1 MSTFYVSPV
10 GSGKQDGSSW
20 ANAASINKLA
30 KIVDSAEAGST
41 VLLRADAGA
50 YTVSQSI
57 NLRGGGTGDQP
68 ITIRGVDGA
77 GNDMKAVFVG
87 DRAAVYSPSAAQ
99 GTEVFRLLDGADH
112 LTFENMS
119 FQNVSNAFRLA
130 GTITD
135 ITVEDM
141 TATNVSRFM
150 DNLVTGSAK
159 SADVSDLTIRDV
171 TVDGFA
177 KGVVRLQYDSH
188 DVVIE
193 RVNGDSQ
200 HIDGANFAIG
210 VALDGTVHDV
220 VIRDTSMGNITDTTN
235 RYRNGDG
242 FATEENVYNVRFERT
257 YAYNNTDSGY
267 DIKSSSTVLVD
278 AVSENNTRNFRFWA
292 TDTAGNNLT
301 SINPYYHGG
310 SSTSSGVWLNTG
322 AKVSIDG
329 LSFVEDDGAEPLV
342 DLYYPNATLN
352 LSNAVSNV
360 LAGAIH
366 LSATSLLNGVIV
378 PLKEKAEKDL
388 NLLGD
393 GGDNRLDGGNGND
406 RIDGGGGA
414 DTMRGFL
421 GNDTYLVDHAKD
433 VVVEDAAGGH
443 DTVRTGLSQYTLAA
457 NVEDLVYSGTGRF
470 TGTGNDLDNRL
481 TGGAGSD
488 KLDGRAGNDILDGGS
503 GADTMTGGLG
513 DDTFLVDHAGD
524 AVVEG
529 TSMGNDTV
537 LTRLA
542 SYTLTKNVENL
553 TYTGTDAFAGTG
565 NTAANTLTG
574 GAGNDTLDGGSG
586 ADRLVGGKG
595 NDTYMVDNVGDV
607 VVEAAGA
614 GTDTIVSRISL
625 TLSDNVETLTLTT
638 TASITGTGNGLDNV
652 IVGNAGLNVLD
663 GGSGRDVLTGLGNN
677 DTFVFRAGQA
687 DGDVVTDFT
696 GAGSAKGDVL
706 KFIGYGNATLTHS
719 TDAAHP
725 DWYVITPDAAHGGA
739 AAAETIQIVGVTD
752 LDLLI
757 GKGHNDIL
765 FA

>member
-10 GSGKQDGSSW
+10 GSGRQDGSSW
-20 ANAASINKLA
+20 ANAASINKLTA
-30 KIVDSAEAGST
+30 IVESAEAGST

-87 DRAAVYSPSAAQ
+87 NRAEVYSPSAAQ
-99 GTEVFRLLDGADH
+99 GMEVFRLLDGADH
-112 LTFENMS
+112 LKFENMS

-141 TATNVSRFM
+141 AATNVSRFM

-188 DVVIE
+188 NVVIE

-242 FATEENVYNVRFERT
+242 FATERGVYSVRFERT
-257 YAYNNTDSGY
+257 YSYNNTDAGY
-267 DIKSSSTVLVD
+267 DIKSSSTILVD
-278 AVSENNTRNFRFWA
+278 AVSENNTRNFRFWG
-292 TDTAGNNLT
+292 TDTVGEDLT

-310 SSTSSGVWLNTG
+310 SNTSSGVWLNTG
-322 AKVSIDG
+322 AIVSIDG
-329 LSFVEDDGAEPLV
+329 LTFIEDDSVEPLV
-342 DLYYPNATLN
+342 DLYYSNATLN

-366 LSATSLLNGVIV
+366 LSATSLLNGVIASF
-378 PLKEKAEKDL
+378 KEKAEKGFT
-388 NLLGD
+388 LLGD
-393 GGDNRLDGGNGND
+393 NTDNRLEGGNGND
-406 RIDGGGGA
+406 CLDGGGGA
-414 DTMRGFL
+414 DTMKGYL
-421 GNDTYLVDHAKD
+421 GNDTYVVDHAKD
-433 VVVEDAAGGH
+433 VVAEDAAGGH
-443 DTVRTGLSQYTLAA
+443 DTVRTGLSQYTLAS
-457 NVEDLVYSGTGRF
+457 NVEDLVYFGTGRF
-470 TGTGNDLDNRL
+470 AGNGNDGDNRL

-488 KLDGRAGNDILDGGS
+488 KLDGKVGNDILDGGA
-503 GADTMTGGLG
+503 GADTLTGGLG
-513 DDTFLVDHAGD
+513 DDTFLIDQADDV
-524 AVVEG
+524 VVEG
-529 TSMGNDTV
+529 WNKGNDTV
-537 LTRLA
+537 LTRLS

-553 TYTGTDAFAGTG
+553 TYTGIAAFAGTG
-565 NTAANTLTG
+565 NTSANTLTG

-595 NDTYMVDNVGDV
+595 NDTFMVDRAGDV
-607 VVEAAGA
+607 VIEAAGG

-625 TLSDNVETLTLTT
+625 TLSDNVENLTLATPV
-638 TASITGTGNGLDNV
+638 SINGTGNGFDNV

-663 GGSGRDVLTGLGNN
+663 GGAGRDVLTGLGNK

-687 DGDVVTDFT
+687 DGDMVADFT
-696 GAGSAKGDVL
+696 GAGAAKGDVL

-719 TDAAHP
+719 PDLAHS
-725 DWYVITPDAAHGGA
+725 DWYVITPDVAHGGA
-739 AAAETIQIVGVTD
+739 AAAETVQILGVTD